1 MEISGNKAGR
11 IEDMPVFFVR
21 TVHYKETIMTNM
33 EKENIRNELL
43 STSESQSGS
52 KPSAGIIAEQL
63 RKTTIYRQAKQL
75 FVSPAPSL
83 AQIRINALVDG
94 KDLVMPGPGLRDGF
108 YLLKPYSIPFTDL
121 GYATIYKGLLQYA
134 QRLSQEETARLSIAI
149 LVTDALTVDSDG
161 YFLGDGK
168 GFFDLVVASL
178 FSLGALASQ
187 AKVFAVADDK
197 GRPDALPHD
206 PWDIRVDG
214 LIFPD
219 GVLVIDEGKNIKSEP
234 KIYWDELSLDRIKRI
249 TPLWQLYNQR

>member
-1 MEISGNKAGR
+1 METLVKNVK
-11 IEDMPVFFVR
+11 
-21 TVHYKETIMTNM
+21 
-33 EKENIRNELL
+33 KENIRNELL
-43 STSESQSGS
+43 SKRESQSGS

-94 KDLVMPGPGLRDGF
+94 KDLVMPGAGLRDGF
-108 YLLKPYSIPFTDL
+108 FLLKPYSIPFTDL

-134 QRLSQEETARLSIAI
+134 RRLGQEETAKLSIDL

-168 GFFDLVVASL
+168 GFFDLVAASL

-187 AKVFAVADDK
+187 ARVFAVATDIS
-197 GRPDALPHD
+197 RPDALPHD

-214 LIFPD
+214 LIAQD
-219 GVLVIDEGKNIKSEP
+219 GVLFIDEGKNIQRDPE
-234 KIYWDELSLDRIKRI
+234 IYWDALSRDRIKRI